1 MLFVENWKQLGII
14 TLSESGRSQRDK
26 CCMLPFICV
35 PWTYRYIKSRMYRWH
50 EHRSRITWGGDGGL
64 GANRNMEK
72 KEREAVERICLE
84 HGMYFHEYM

>member
-26 CCMLPFICV
+26 CCMFPFICV

-50 EHRSRITWGGDGGL
+50 ENRSRITWGGGWALIGTW
-64 GANRNMEK
+64 RRK
-72 KEREAVERICLE
+72 KGRQWREYA
-84 HGMYFHEYM
+84 